1 MNFKRNPYAQ
11 MHAIVVF
18 IVVLKWWLVLPFKK
32 NINVVNHLKRYFK
45 ISLLFALLIIGKTSY
60 SQLHP
65 ILDRFDIFEA
75 SGKVYISCVISSGST
90 CNGID
95 VLRSDDSVNFIS
107 VGHIG
112 GVCGSSS
119 VPVTYNFIDENP
131 IKNKPIY
138 YKLEL
143 GGYGFTNI
151 LPLQIIDTKEFGFQ
165 IRPNPASESAIIYFQ
180 NPTNTE
186 HTLSILN
193 NLGITV
199 LSKKTN
205 QNFFLFEV
213 NHIPS
218 GIYPFI
224 ISIDSFNNKVFGKI
238 VIQH

>member
-1 MNFKRNPYAQ
+1 MKKYLTISILF
-11 MHAIVVF
+11 
-18 IVVLKWWLVLPFKK
+18 VL
-32 NINVVNHLKRYFK
+32 
-45 ISLLFALLIIGKTSY
+45 LLIGKTSY
-60 SQLHP
+60 AQSHP
-65 ILDRFDIFEA
+65 LLDRFDIFEA

-95 VLRSDDSVNFIS
+95 VLRSEDSVNFIP

-119 VPVTYNFIDENP
+119 APVTYNFIDDNP

-143 GGYGFTNI
+143 GGYGFTDI
-151 LPLQIIDTKEFGFQ
+151 LSIQIIDTKEFGFQ
-165 IRPNPASESAIIYFQ
+165 IRPNPTNASTIIYFQ
-180 NPTNTE
+180 NPTNSE
-186 HTLSILN
+186 HTLNILN
-193 NLGITV
+193 SLGGVV
-199 LSKKTN
+199 LSETTN
-205 QNFFLFEV
+205 QNFFSIDV